1 MEYKS
6 EIKNCQNCKHDFTIE
21 SDDFSFYEK
30 IQVPPPTWCPECRL
44 IRRLACREDRPLYKD
59 KCNKCGENIISIF
72 SGDIHLNVYCSSCWW
87 SDSWEAIDYGKDY
100 DFSRNF
106 FEQFYELQKVIP
118 REATGGKN
126 STNCQYSNGNIR
138 CKDCMLTFDGFQSIN
153 CYNCQAPGFSRDSLD
168 SDVIVNADHVY
179 ETVNSNGV
187 YNVKFVYYSDEC
199 IDCAFLFNCTGCTNC
214 FGCVNLRNQKYCIFN
229 EKYTKE
235 EYKEEIKK
243 WDLGSY
249 EVIQKAK
256 EKFMELY
263 FKTPRRFALIKN
275 STNAVGD
282 DIQNTKNC
290 QTCFE
295 TRLGV
300 ENCKYVSQ
308 AGLLLKD
315 SYDVIFGGDRSELFY
330 ENSGGVQS
338 QRCFFGRAPNES
350 MDIEYSNR
358 VFNSSYLFG
367 CVHLKNKKYCIL
379 NKQYT
384 KEEYE
389 KLIPKIKQHMMDM
402 PFIDKKGRVY
412 KYGEYFPIEHSL
424 WAYNETWAN
433 KYFPLTK
440 EQAIEKGFNWYDE
453 KERDYKITIKSE
465 NLPEHIGEVSDAI
478 LNEVISCEH
487 LNKDC
492 NQQCTKVFRILPNE
506 LQFYRQIKVALPR
519 LCPSCRYGER
529 IKKKNPFKLWHRKCM
544 CQGESSKS
552 EKYQNTVKHFHEE
565 NPCTNEFETAISEE
579 RKEIVYCEK
588 CYQAEFI

>member
-1 MEYKS
+1 MKS
-6 EIKNCQNCKHDFTIE
+6 EDKICQNCEKDFIIE
-21 SDDFSFYEK
+21 PEDFDFYEK
-30 IQVPPPTWCPECRL
+30 IKVPPPTWCPECRL
-44 IRRLACREDRPLYKD
+44 IRRMAYREDRPLYKD
-59 KCNKCGENIISIF
+59 KCDKCGKDIISIF
-72 SGDIHLNVYCSSCWW
+72 ADDIPLKVYCSSCWW
-87 SDSWEAIDYGKDY
+87 SDSWDAIEYGKDY
-100 DFSRNF
+100 DFSKPF
-106 FEQFYELQKVIP
+106 FEQFYELQKAVP
-118 REATGGKN
+118 REATSQRN
-126 STNCQYSNGNIR
+126 SINCQYSNGNIR
-138 CKDCMLTFDGFQSIN
+138 CKDCMLTFNGFESIN

-168 SDVIVNADHVY
+168 SDTIVNADHVY

-187 YNVKFVYYSDEC
+187 YNVKFTYYSDEC
-199 IDCAFLFNCTGCTNC
+199 IDCAFMFNCRGCQNC
-214 FGCVNLRNQKYCIFN
+214 FGCVNLRNQKYCIWN
-229 EKYTKE
+229 VQYTKE
-235 EYKEEIKK
+235 EYQKEIIK
-243 WDLGSY
+243 WDLGNY
-249 EVIQKAK
+249 EIIQKAK
-256 EKFMELY
+256 EKFMEIY
-263 FKTPRRFALIKN
+263 FETPRRFALIKN
-275 STNAVGD
+275 STNVVGD

-300 ENCKYVSQ
+300 ENCKYVSCG
-308 AGLLLKD
+308 GLLLKD
-315 SYDVIFGGDRSELFY
+315 SYDSTLGGDSSELFY
-330 ENSGGVQS
+330 ENSGGTKS
-338 QRCFFGRAPNES
+338 QRCFFGRAPYES

-358 VFNSSYLFG
+358 VLNSSDLFG

-384 KEEYE
+384 KEEYRE
-389 KLIPKIKQHMMDM
+389 LIPQIKQHMMNM
-402 PFIDKKGRVY
+402 PYIDKKGRVY

-440 EQAIEKGFNWYDE
+440 EQATEKGYNWYDE

-465 NLPEHIGEVSDAI
+465 NLPEHIDEVSDSI

-487 LNKDC
+487 LDKDC

-544 CQGESSKS
+544 CNGVESENK
-552 EKYQNTVKHFHEE
+552 EYQNTVKHSHED
-565 NPCTNEFETAISEE
+565 NPCQNEFETAISPN